1 MSLIKCPFRV
11 LLIQHSHTHQK
22 QLGAQYRAQGYV
34 ELQNS
39 RQLALSW
46 VALYPSNWTN
56 IKEDKKDYF

>member
-11 LLIQHSHTHQK
+11 LLIQHSHTHQR

-39 RQLALSW
+39 RQLALS
-46 VALYPSNWTN
+46 
-56 IKEDKKDYF
+56 